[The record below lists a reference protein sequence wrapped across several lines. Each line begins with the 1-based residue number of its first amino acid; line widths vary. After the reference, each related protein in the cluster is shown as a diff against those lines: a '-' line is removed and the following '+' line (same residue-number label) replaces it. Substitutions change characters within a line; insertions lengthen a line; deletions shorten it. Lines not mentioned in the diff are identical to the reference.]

1 MKPIQQLFA
10 LILEQ
15 IPDYKRKPLT
25 MKKMKD
31 VMASYD
37 KEYSGETLMKKR
49 EAYRS
54 SEVKK
59 VLFDPFLQ
67 KLLRQK
73 NNTITNFF
81 QPR

>member
-25 MKKMKD
+25 MKKMKE
-31 VMASYD
+31 VMVNYD
-37 KEYSGETLMKKR
+37 KEYSGEALMKKR
-49 EAYRS
+49 ESYRS

>member
-49 EAYRS
+49 EVYRS